1 MNELEYL
8 LTTLGEE
15 GCEVGQRTSKA
26 IRFGMN
32 EVQPGQEEDNKRRI
46 EREIADLIG
55 VAKMLGLEIRD
66 ADVMAK
72 IEKVK
77 KFMEYS
83 RQIGTLEPCQHRYNT
98 IESNPKVCLGC
109 GEDTSPLKSYGVSI
123 PEYAKVFGNRK
134 TVCVHCDI
142 EVPGNVPCPKCGR

>member
-1 MNELEYL
+1 MNEREHLF
-8 LTTLGEE
+8 TILGEE
-15 GCEVGQRTSKA
+15 CSEVTQRACKI
-26 IRFGMN
+26 IRFGEN
-32 EVQPGQEEDNKRRI
+32 EVEPGQQEDNIRRI
-46 EREIADLIG
+46 EREYAQLIAVAEMIG
-55 VAKMLGLEIRD
+55 LHVRQEDKTAK
-66 ADVMAK
+66 V
-72 IEKVK
+72 EKVK
-77 KFMEYS
+77 KFMKYS

-123 PEYAKVFGNRK
+123 PEYTKVFGNRK